1 MKITLSYN
9 GDNDGLTYPPIF
21 PLMLGNELVKAG
33 IDVEIVQDIENYDYL
48 GIPSDSI
55 YRPEYQRLIR
65 VIEAITGNK
74 LDFKD
79 FEVDY
84 DWSPHFDVAGVLTSI
99 GCVYKCKFCPQK
111 EMGYTERPIDKVLKE
126 LKWVTDRYDYFEFL
140 DNNVLAN
147 VNRFIEITNHVPK
160 GVKWGALMNL
170 EKVNEEVLMKLKDN
184 GLINIYIGI
193 ESFNK
198 SDLEYFGK
206 PYYFKGID
214 PKVSMEKL
222 LELGFNLHVFLIRGL
237 PNETVE
243 GFNEQLN
250 WLDERDISYTISRFH
265 VGGEIVKETKFLS
278 KEYLAQKYDEDMKI
292 TQENLRK
299 FITKVY
305 RALV

>member
-33 IDVEIVQDIENYDYL
+33 IDVEIVQDAENYDYR

-99 GCVYKCKFCPQK
+99 GCVHKCKFCPQK
-111 EMGYTERPIDKVLKE
+111 EMGYTDRPIDKVLEE

-250 WLDERDISYTISRFH
+250 WLDERNISYTISRFH
-265 VGGEIVKETKFLS
+265 VEGEIVKETKFLS
-278 KEYLAQKYDEDMKI
+278 KEYLAQKYDEDIKI
-292 TQENLRK
+292 TRENLQK
-299 FITKVY
+299 FITKN
-305 RALV
+305 L

>member
-33 IDVEIVQDIENYDYL
+33 IDVEIVQDTENYDYR
-48 GIPSDSI
+48 GVPSDSI

-65 VIEAITGNK
+65 VIEALTGNK

-99 GCVYKCKFCPQK
+99 GCVHKCKFCPQK
-111 EMGYTERPIDKVLKE
+111 EMRYTDRPIDKVLEE

-184 GLINIYIGI
+184 GLINIYLGI

-250 WLDERDISYTISRFH
+250 WLDERNISYTISRFH
-265 VGGEIVKETKFLS
+265 VEGEIVKETKFLS
-278 KEYLAQKYDEDMKI
+278 KEYLAQKYDEDIKI
-292 TQENLRK
+292 TRENLQK
-299 FITKVY
+299 FIAKN
-305 RALV
+305 L

>member
-33 IDVEIVQDIENYDYL
+33 IDVEIVQDTENYDYR
-48 GIPSDSI
+48 GVPSDSI

-65 VIEAITGNK
+65 VIEALTGNK

-99 GCVYKCKFCPQK
+99 GCVHKCKFCPQK
-111 EMGYTERPIDKVLKE
+111 EMRYTDRPIDKVLEE

-214 PKVSMEKL
+214 SKVSMEKL

-237 PNETVE
+237 PNETVG

-250 WLDERDISYTISRFH
+250 WLDERNISYTISRFH
-265 VGGEIVKETKFLS
+265 VEGEIVKETKFLS
-278 KEYLAQKYDEDMKI
+278 KEYLAQKYDEDIKI
-292 TQENLRK
+292 TRENLQK
-299 FITKVY
+299 FITKN
-305 RALV
+305 L

>member
-33 IDVEIVQDIENYDYL
+33 IDVEIVQDAENYDYR

-99 GCVYKCKFCPQK
+99 GCVHKCKFCPQK
-111 EMGYTERPIDKVLKE
+111 EMGYTDRPIDKVLEE

-237 PNETVE
+237 PNETVG

-265 VGGEIVKETKFLS
+265 VEGEIVKETKFLS
-278 KEYLAQKYDEDMKI
+278 KEYLAQKYDEDIEI
-292 TQENLRK
+292 TRENLQK
-299 FITKVY
+299 FIAKN
-305 RALV
+305 L

>member
-99 GCVYKCKFCPQK
+99 GCVHKCKFCPQK
-111 EMGYTERPIDKVLKE
+111 EMGYTDRPIDKVLEE

-243 GFNEQLN
+243 SFNEQLN
-250 WLDERDISYTISRFH
+250 WLDERNISYTISRFY
-265 VGGEIVKETKFLS
+265 VEGEIVKETKFLS
-278 KEYLAQKYDEDMKI
+278 KEYLAQKYDEDIKI
-292 TQENLRK
+292 TRENLQK
-299 FITKVY
+299 FITKN
-305 RALV
+305 L

>member
-9 GDNDGLTYPPIF
+9 GDNDGLTYPPIL

-243 GFNEQLN
+243 SFNEQLN
-250 WLDERDISYTISRFH
+250 WLDERNISYTISRFY
-265 VGGEIVKETKFLS
+265 VEGEIVKETKFLS

-292 TQENLRK
+292 TRENLRK

>member
-55 YRPEYQRLIR
+55 YRLEYQRLIR

-99 GCVYKCKFCPQK
+99 GCVHKCKFCPQR

-140 DNNVLAN
+140 DNNILAN

-184 GLINIYIGI
+184 GLINIYLGI

-243 GFNEQLN
+243 SFNEQLN
-250 WLDERDISYTISRFH
+250 WLDERNISYTISRFY
-265 VGGEIVKETKFLS
+265 VEGEMVKETKFLS

>member
-33 IDVEIVQDIENYDYL
+33 IDVEIVQDAENYDYR

-55 YRPEYQRLIR
+55 YRLEYQRLIR
-65 VIEAITGNK
+65 VIEALTGNK

-99 GCVYKCKFCPQK
+99 GCVHKCKFCPQK
-111 EMGYTERPIDKVLKE
+111 EMRYTDRPIDKVLEE

-198 SDLEYFGK
+198 SDLDYFGK

-237 PNETVE
+237 PNETVG

-250 WLDERDISYTISRFH
+250 WLDERNISYTISRFH
-265 VGGEIVKETKFLS
+265 VEGEIVKETKFLP
-278 KEYLAQKYDEDMKI
+278 KEYLAQKYDEDIKI
-292 TQENLRK
+292 TRENLQK
-299 FITKVY
+299 FITKN
-305 RALV
+305 L

>member
-99 GCVYKCKFCPQK
+99 GCVHKCKFCPQK

-140 DNNVLAN
+140 DNNILAN

-184 GLINIYIGI
+184 GLINIYLGI

-243 GFNEQLN
+243 SFNEQLN
-250 WLDERDISYTISRFH
+250 WLDERNISYTISRFY
-265 VGGEIVKETKFLS
+265 VEGEIVKETKFLS
-278 KEYLAQKYDEDMKI
+278 KEYLAQKYGEDMKI

>member
-33 IDVEIVQDIENYDYL
+33 IDVEIVQDAENYDYR

-99 GCVYKCKFCPQK
+99 GCVHKCKFCPQK
-111 EMGYTERPIDKVLKE
+111 EMRYTDRPIDKVLEE

-237 PNETVE
+237 PNETVG

-265 VGGEIVKETKFLS
+265 VEGEIVKETKFLS
-278 KEYLAQKYDEDMKI
+278 KEYLAQKYDEDIEI
-292 TQENLRK
+292 TRENLQK
-299 FITKVY
+299 FIAKN
-305 RALV
+305 L

>member
-9 GDNDGLTYPPIF
+9 GDNDGLTYPPIL

-111 EMGYTERPIDKVLKE
+111 EMGYTDRPIDKVLKE

-184 GLINIYIGI
+184 GLINIYLGI

-243 GFNEQLN
+243 SFNEQLN
-250 WLDERDISYTISRFH
+250 WLDERNISYTISRFY
-265 VGGEIVKETKFLS
+265 VEGEIAKETKFLS

-292 TQENLRK
+292 TRENLRK

>member
-9 GDNDGLTYPPIF
+9 GDNDGLTFPPILL
-21 PLMLGNELVKAG
+21 LMLGNELVKAG
-33 IDVEIVQDIENYDYL
+33 IDVEIVQDTENYDYR
-48 GIPSDSI
+48 GVPSDSI

-99 GCVYKCKFCPQK
+99 GCVHKCKFCPQK
-111 EMGYTERPIDKVLKE
+111 EMGYADRPIDKVLDE

-243 GFNEQLN
+243 SFNEQLN
-250 WLDERDISYTISRFH
+250 WLDERNISYTISRFH
-265 VGGEIVKETKFLS
+265 VEGEIVKETKFLS
-278 KEYLAQKYDEDMKI
+278 KEYLAQKYDEDIEI
-292 TQENLRK
+292 TRENLQK
-299 FITKVY
+299 FIAKN
-305 RALV
+305 L

>member
-1 MKITLSYN
+1 
-9 GDNDGLTYPPIF
+9 
-21 PLMLGNELVKAG
+21 
-33 IDVEIVQDIENYDYL
+33 
-48 GIPSDSI
+48 
-55 YRPEYQRLIR
+55 
-65 VIEAITGNK
+65 
-74 LDFKD
+74 
-79 FEVDY
+79 
-84 DWSPHFDVAGVLTSI
+84 
-99 GCVYKCKFCPQK
+99 
-111 EMGYTERPIDKVLKE
+111 MGYTERPIDKVLKE

-184 GLINIYIGI
+184 GLINIYLGI

-243 GFNEQLN
+243 SFNGA
-250 WLDERDISYTISRFH
+250 I
-265 VGGEIVKETKFLS
+265 K
-278 KEYLAQKYDEDMKI
+278 LA
-292 TQENLRK
+292 R
-299 FITKVY
+299 
-305 RALV
+305 

>member
-33 IDVEIVQDIENYDYL
+33 IDVEIVQDAENYDYR
-48 GIPSDSI
+48 GVPSDSI

-99 GCVYKCKFCPQK
+99 GCVHKCKFCPQK
-111 EMGYTERPIDKVLKE
+111 EMGYTDRPIDKVLEE

-147 VNRFIEITNHVPK
+147 VNRFIEITNHIPK

-237 PNETVE
+237 PNETVG

-265 VGGEIVKETKFLS
+265 VEGEIVKETKFLS
-278 KEYLAQKYDEDMKI
+278 KEYLAQKYDEDIEI
-292 TQENLRK
+292 TRENLQK
-299 FITKVY
+299 FIAKN
-305 RALV
+305 L

>member
-9 GDNDGLTYPPIF
+9 GDNDGLTYPPILL
-21 PLMLGNELVKAG
+21 LMLGNELVKAG
-33 IDVEIVQDIENYDYL
+33 IDVEIVQDTENYDYR
-48 GIPSDSI
+48 GVPSDSI

-65 VIEAITGNK
+65 VIEAVTGNK

-84 DWSPHFDVAGVLTSI
+84 DWSPHFDVAGVLTSL
-99 GCVYKCKFCPQK
+99 GCVHKCKFCPQK
-111 EMGYTERPIDKVLKE
+111 EMGYTDRPIGKVLEE

-237 PNETVE
+237 PNETAE

-250 WLDERDISYTISRFH
+250 WLDERNISYTISRFH
-265 VGGEIVKETKFLS
+265 VEGEIVKETKFLS
-278 KEYLAQKYDEDMKI
+278 KEYLAQKYDEDIKI
-292 TQENLRK
+292 TRENLQK
-299 FITKVY
+299 FITKN
-305 RALV
+305 L

>member
-33 IDVEIVQDIENYDYL
+33 IDVEIVQDAENYDYR

-84 DWSPHFDVAGVLTSI
+84 DWSPHFDVAGVITSI
-99 GCVYKCKFCPQK
+99 GCVHKCKFCPQK
-111 EMGYTERPIDKVLKE
+111 EMGYTDRPIDKVLEE

-250 WLDERDISYTISRFH
+250 WLDERNISYTISRFH
-265 VGGEIVKETKFLS
+265 VEGEIVKETKFLS
-278 KEYLAQKYDEDMKI
+278 KEYLAQKYDEDIEI
-292 TQENLRK
+292 TRENLQK
-299 FITKVY
+299 FIAKN
-305 RALV
+305 L

>member
-33 IDVEIVQDIENYDYL
+33 IDVEIVQDAENYDYR

-65 VIEAITGNK
+65 VIEALTGNK

-99 GCVYKCKFCPQK
+99 GCVHKCKFCPQK
-111 EMGYTERPIDKVLKE
+111 EMRYTDRPIDKVLEE

-237 PNETVE
+237 PNETVG

-250 WLDERDISYTISRFH
+250 WLDERNISYTISRFH
-265 VGGEIVKETKFLS
+265 VEGEIVKETKFLS
-278 KEYLAQKYDEDMKI
+278 KEYLAQKYDEDIKI
-292 TQENLRK
+292 TRENLQK
-299 FITKVY
+299 FITKN
-305 RALV
+305 L